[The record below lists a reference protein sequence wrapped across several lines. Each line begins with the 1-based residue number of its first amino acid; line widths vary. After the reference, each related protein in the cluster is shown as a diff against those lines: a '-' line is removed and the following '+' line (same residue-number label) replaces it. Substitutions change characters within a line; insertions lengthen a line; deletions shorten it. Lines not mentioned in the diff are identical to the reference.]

1 MSSPLLSP
9 LHNNT
14 TPPNTQQSNPLDL
27 FNAIK
32 YELFVKI
39 AIIALSLQHHTK
51 NNPNEDYLEIVITT
65 KTFNLVYNTLSL
77 LYGGID
83 KISFSYLFLAL
94 ILLFK
99 SGIDISLEEFTPI
112 FSYLGFEIDSSHIIE
127 FLRIFAEHAFEEL
140 LEAVKLQK
148 ELLQKVL
155 ISTGTLRQ
163 SSKIPNPRQL
173 GLPPRRATGGSRKT
187 YRKSKS
193 NKKIILKLKP
203 NKKTL
208 INLKF
213 KSRQKINKRKNKTS
227 KTKRYNQ
234 TGGFIQA
241 FVGFI
246 MMCLNIITPISS
258 FARQRRPPIVT
269 ALILGFITLLFFLS
283 AFSICNNVN
292 RLMTPF
298 INYNNDNPFENAL
311 LDLSTGTPHLT
322 LGHNELTNALKS
334 IIPMMGLTVGTIIS
348 TVLGVSVP
356 GTSTSTTIRYAID
369 EIISSSKFNDLVVK
383 LQETAKVMENQAS
396 AHVANTPNIP
406 RIFDDSTFEVWE
418 FLSSVAS
425 AAEQTDNRFGDIL
438 YNMVHSGQIFDNI
451 SKETLDTFMLH
462 FNRIHQDLNTGITT
476 VLTQRMTEVDR
487 SVFGIRV
494 GAIVMVACSYWLFF
508 HLQKSFEYERRR
520 NELGTP
526 SSRIKRDL
534 SASYNAPPPSSAML
548 TNTTDSSP
556 QRTATMSSRATSSRA
571 ASPPPPHM
579 DR

>member
-39 AIIALSLQHHTK
+39 AIIALYLQHHTK
-51 NNPNEDYLEIVITT
+51 NNPNEDYSEIVITT

-258 FARQRRPPIVT
+258 LSTQRRPPIVT

-311 LDLSTGTPHLT
+311 LDLSTGTQHLT

-334 IIPMMGLTVGTIIS
+334 IIPMGLTVGTIIS
-348 TVLGVSVP
+348 TVLGVSVTEP
-356 GTSTSTTIRYAID
+356 STSTTIRDAID
-369 EIISSSKFNDLVVK
+369 EIIRSPNFNELVVK

-406 RIFDDSTFEVWE
+406 RIFDDSTFEVWK

-425 AAEQTDNRFGDIL
+425 AAEQTDNRVGDIL
-438 YNMVHSGQIFDNI
+438 YNMANSGQIFDYI

-462 FNRIHQDLNTGITT
+462 FNRIQQDLNTGITT

-508 HLQKSFEYERRR
+508 HLQKSVESARRR
-520 NELGTP
+520 NAQGTP
-526 SSRIKRDL
+526 LRRIEGVL
-534 SASYNAPPPSSAML
+534 SAIGNAPPSSAML
-548 TNTTDSSP
+548 TTITGSP
-556 QRTATMSSRATSSRA
+556 PPRTATMSPRAASPRA
-571 ASPPPPHM
+571 ASPPPTHG
-579 DR
+579 